1 MKIIS
6 DVKDVDPTI
15 KGVVTRI
22 KDMVMILKKNQES
35 LNDKNEEDPVQVID
49 NYHNMFNE
57 TTQKVFKVRADI
69 LPLQVEESQNIKKKL
84 NEFKETVDIFRQDF
98 QDNCPYKY
106 NENYKISDI
115 QDSYYVIQK
124 YYKKLQGIQAEQ

>member
-1 MKIIS
+1 VYTEFLKNQVKISLKNLKDFISKTNDGIKNNPSDEENIGNKAMLMSVMKIIS

-49 NYHNMFNE
+49 NYHNLFNE
-57 TTQKVFKVRADI
+57 TT
-69 LPLQVEESQNIKKKL
+69 
-84 NEFKETVDIFRQDF
+84 
-98 QDNCPYKY
+98 
-106 NENYKISDI
+106 
-115 QDSYYVIQK
+115 
-124 YYKKLQGIQAEQ
+124 